1 MGDRLFNPQDAHKIE
16 DPERQVWLPVAD
28 VIQALAIRPG
38 MHIADVGAG
47 TGYFAI
53 PIAHAVGP
61 DGIVYAVD
69 LQREMLDLLR
79 QKFGRRAAPRNIDLV
94 EGAAS
99 KTTLASKRADMVF
112 IANVWH
118 ELDNVRPLSPCP
130 EEGDSRRDVRR

>member
-118 ELDNVRPLSPCP
+118 ELDDVRPLSPCP
-130 EEGDSRRDVRR
+130 GEGDSRRDVRR